1 MRNWGK
7 NRSYCNR
14 NCKLTNAITA
24 IATLFSCSWYQ
35 LNPLS
40 FFLYTSRGTLMEI
53 ITTEWQTNVSPPLV
67 NIYFSSL
74 FTPQP
79 PPPPFFFFFFFPPP
93 PPPPPPSHNT
103 YFDPPFIYYFKYF
116 FTHLHRNWRSQYK
129 YFSIKISVI
138 KYEKNMWKKRFI
150 YC

>member
-1 MRNWGK
+1 MRNWEK

-40 FFLYTSRGTLMEI
+40 FFLYTSRGTLMET

-67 NIYFSSL
+67 NIYFSSHL
-74 FTPQP
+74 TT
-79 PPPPFFFFFFFPPP
+79 
-93 PPPPPPSHNT
+93 PPPPSHNT